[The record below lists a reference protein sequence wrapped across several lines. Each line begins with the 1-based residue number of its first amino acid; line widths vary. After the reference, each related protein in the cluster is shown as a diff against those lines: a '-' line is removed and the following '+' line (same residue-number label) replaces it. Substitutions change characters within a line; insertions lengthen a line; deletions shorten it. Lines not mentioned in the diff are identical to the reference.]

1 MYKIININGEE
12 YKLEF
17 SVEASLYGE
26 CIDRIATLMMVVANA
41 EGENDMRSLL
51 AGISDLPRTTL
62 QCFYAGLMEH
72 HNFES
77 GDGRVK
83 NLRDAKKLAVALIKG
98 EDTDVDNW
106 YDLLMICA
114 DQMREDGFF
123 DLVGLGTSEK
133 KPKVVPQDHK
143 RKATKAS
150 GN

>member
-26 CIDRIATLMMVVANA
+26 CIDRIATLMMMVSTA
-41 EGENDMRSLL
+41 ESDNDMKSLL

-72 HNFES
+72 HNLES

-83 NLRDAKKLAVALIKG
+83 NLQDAKRLAVALIKG
-98 EDTDVDNW
+98 EDTGVDNW

-123 DLVGLGTSEK
+123 DLVGLGESEK
-133 KPKVVPQDHK
+133 KPKIVPQDHK
-143 RKATKAS
+143 RKTKAS

>member
-1 MYKIININGEE
+1 MYKVLNINGEE

-26 CIDRIATLMMVVANA
+26 CIDRIATLMMMVSTA
-41 EGENDMRSLL
+41 ESDNDMKSLL

-72 HNFES
+72 HNLES

-83 NLRDAKKLAVALIKG
+83 NLQDAKRLAVALIKG
-98 EDTDVDNW
+98 EDTGVDNW

-123 DLVGLGTSEK
+123 DLVGLGESEK
-133 KPKVVPQDHK
+133 KPKIVPQDHK
-143 RKATKAS
+143 RKTKAS

>member
-26 CIDRIATLMMVVANA
+26 CIDRIATLMMMVSTA
-41 EGENDMRSLL
+41 ESDNDMKSLL

-72 HNFES
+72 HNLES

-83 NLRDAKKLAVALIKG
+83 NLQDAKRLAVALIKG
-98 EDTDVDNW
+98 EDTGVDNW

-123 DLVGLGTSEK
+123 DLVGLGESEK

-143 RKATKAS
+143 KKATKAS

>member
-1 MYKIININGEE
+1 MYKILNINGEE

-26 CIDRIATLMMVVANA
+26 CIDRIATLMMTLSDADS
-41 EGENDMRSLL
+41 EKDIKTML

-72 HNFES
+72 HNAES
-77 GDGRVK
+77 GDGRV
-83 NLRDAKKLAVALIKG
+83 NSLQDAKKLAVALIKG
-98 EDTDVDNW
+98 ENTGVNNW

-114 DQMREDGFF
+114 NQMGEDGFF
-123 DLVGLGTSEK
+123 DLVGLGESEK

>member
-26 CIDRIATLMMVVANA
+26 CIDRIATLMMMVSTA
-41 EGENDMRSLL
+41 ESDNDMKSLL

-72 HNFES
+72 HNLES

-83 NLRDAKKLAVALIKG
+83 NLQDAKRLAVALIKG
-98 EDTDVDNW
+98 EDTGVDNW

-123 DLVGLGTSEK
+123 DLVGLGEPEK
-133 KPKVVPQDHK
+133 KPKIVPQDHK
-143 RKATKAS
+143 RKTKAS